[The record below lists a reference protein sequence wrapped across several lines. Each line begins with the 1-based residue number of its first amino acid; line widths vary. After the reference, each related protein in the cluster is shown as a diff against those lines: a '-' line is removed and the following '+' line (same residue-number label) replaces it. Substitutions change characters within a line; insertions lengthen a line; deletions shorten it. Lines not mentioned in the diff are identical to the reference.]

1 MRRMSGSWLGE
12 VLGRPEV
19 ECSWRGNSV
28 CRTEMHLSR
37 LQEGMM
43 GPDKASG
50 HDPEGKGLRREH
62 VMAFVSQRGQVDVG
76 TRQEARWPIKR
87 LFPF

>member
-1 MRRMSGSWLGE
+1 
-12 VLGRPEV
+12 
-19 ECSWRGNSV
+19 
-28 CRTEMHLSR
+28 MHLSR

-50 HDPEGKGLRREH
+50 HNPEGKGLRREH

-76 TRQEARWPIKR
+76 TRQEAR
-87 LFPF
+87 